1 MVKFSSDYC
10 VTTVGV
16 KSVLKMKRISF
27 IVLLLLFCIQAKGQ
41 ATENAAKHLGAGV
54 VIGAAGGYAA
64 HKVFKGRR
72 GWMWAGA
79 VGSSLAAGLAKETY
93 DQSRGA
99 VWENDDIIYTAI
111 GGVLSGL
118 VMDMVLDSRRGS
130 GKRCGCPPVAFN
142 LKRVNTDF
150 VFSVETGSGDIGAAI
165 QANHLINFA
174 LQ

>member
-1 MVKFSSDYC
+1 MKNSFLIV
-10 VTTVGV
+10 
-16 KSVLKMKRISF
+16 VLVITCAF
-27 IVLLLLFCIQAKGQ
+27 GHAQ
-41 ATENAAKHLGAGV
+41 ATANAAKHLGAGA

-64 HKVFKGRR
+64 HKVFKGSR

-118 VMDMVLDSRRGS
+118 VMDMILDSRRGS
-130 GKRCGCPPVAFN
+130 GKRCGCPPVALN
-142 LKRVNTDF
+142 LNRVNTAF
-150 VFSVETGSGDIGAAI
+150 VAHVETGSGDIGAAI
-165 QANHLINFA
+165 QANHLIT
-174 LQ
+174 LGL